1 MVEPIGQPNRLTI
14 LLDIEPIIGRIR
26 LMTYNWQQPDWPEF
40 RFDLGDVAALLT
52 SFADH
57 AGRVGG
63 LLEGL
68 PGDLETEAVLDLMI
82 AEAVRSSAIE
92 GEVLSRDDVRSSIRN
107 RLGLNPVPQ
116 PVDSRLAD
124 GAGELMVAVR
134 NGFQEPLSEEML
146 FAWHRMLL
154 GGSTDLRVGGLRE
167 GGDPMQ
173 VVSGRIDRPTVH
185 FDAPPSARVA
195 EEMARFIRWF
205 NDSAPGGPREI
216 PQPPLRSALAHLYF
230 ESIHPFEDGNGRLGR
245 ALSEK
250 ALSQGLGRPV
260 VLSLSR
266 TIEAERNAYYDAL
279 KAAQRSNEVT
289 PWVHWFVGIV
299 VTAQR
304 DAEAQVRFVLRK
316 SKFFQRFERELNER
330 QLKVVRRMFEA
341 GPEGFTGGMNARKY
355 VALTGSSKA
364 TATRDLQ
371 ELARLGALVA
381 VGGGRSTR
389 YELTSA

>member
-1 MVEPIGQPNRLTI
+1 
-14 LLDIEPIIGRIR
+14 
-26 LMTYNWQQPDWPEF
+26 MTYNWQQPDWPEF
-40 RFDLGDVAALLT
+40 RFDLDGLAALLT
-52 SFADH
+52 AFTDH
-57 AGRVGG
+57 AGRVDG

-68 PGDLETEAVLDLMI
+68 PGELETEAVLDLMI

-92 GEVLSRDDVRSSIRN
+92 GEFLSRDDVRSSIRN
-107 RLGLNPVPQ
+107 RLGLNPVLQ

-134 NGFQEPLSEEML
+134 NSFQEPLSEEML

-154 GGSTDLRVGGLRE
+154 GGSTALRVGGWRE

-185 FDAPPSARVA
+185 FEAPPSARVPA
-195 EEMARFIRWF
+195 EMKRFIQWF
-205 NDSAPGGPREI
+205 NDSAPGGPLAV

-245 ALSEK
+245 ALSEM

-266 TIEAERNAYYDAL
+266 TIDAERNAYYDAL

-289 PWVHWFVGIV
+289 PWVHWFIGVAV
-299 VTAQR
+299 RAQR

-330 QLKVVRRMFEA
+330 QLKVIRRMFEA
-341 GPEGFTGGMNARKY
+341 GPEGFTSGMNARKY

-371 ELARLGALVA
+371 ELARLGALTPA
-381 VGGGRSTR
+381 GGGRSTR
-389 YELTSA
+389 YELTEA

>member
-1 MVEPIGQPNRLTI
+1 
-14 LLDIEPIIGRIR
+14 
-26 LMTYNWQQPDWPEF
+26 MTYNWQQPDWPEF
-40 RFDLGDVAALLT
+40 RFDLDGVVDPLLG
-52 SFADH
+52 FADH
-57 AGRVGG
+57 AGHVGG

-68 PGDLETEAVLDLMI
+68 PEDLGTEAVLDLMM

-92 GEVLSRDDVRSSIRN
+92 GETLSRDAVMSSIRN

-116 PVDSRLAD
+116 PVNSRMAD

-134 NGFQEPLSEEML
+134 NGFQEPLSEETL
-146 FAWHRMLL
+146 FSWHRMLL
-154 GGSTDLRVGGLRE
+154 GGTPGLRVGGWRE

-185 FDAPPSARVA
+185 FEAPPSERVPA
-195 EEMARFIRWF
+195 EMARFIAWF
-205 NDSAPGGPREI
+205 NDSATGGPKAI
-216 PQPPLRSALAHLYF
+216 PHPPVRSALAHLYF
-230 ESIHPFEDGNGRLGR
+230 ESIHPFEDGNGRIGR

-260 VLSLSR
+260 VLSLSSA
-266 TIEAERNAYYDAL
+266 IEAGRNAYYDAL

-289 PWVHWFVGIV
+289 AWVHWFVV
-299 VTAQR
+299 VVVRAQR

-316 SKFFQRFERELNER
+316 SKFFQRFGSGLNER
-330 QLKVVRRMFEA
+330 QLKVVRRIFEA

-355 VALTGSSKA
+355 VALTGASKA

-371 ELARLGALVA
+371 HLARLGALVS

-389 YELTSA
+389 YELGGS

>member
-1 MVEPIGQPNRLTI
+1 MIWLDYEPIMTP
-14 LLDIEPIIGRIR
+14 IR

-40 RFDLGDVAALLT
+40 RFELDATAAPLSAFT
-52 SFADH
+52 DH
-57 AGRVGG
+57 AGRVSG

-68 PGDLETEAVLDLMI
+68 PGELGTEAVLDLMI

-134 NGFQEPLSEEML
+134 NGFHEPLSEATL

-154 GGSTDLRVGGLRE
+154 GGSTRLRVGGWRE

-185 FDAPPSARVA
+185 FEAPPAARVPA
-195 EEMARFIRWF
+195 EMERFIRWF
-205 NDSAPGGPREI
+205 NDSAPGGPRAI
-216 PQPPLRSALAHLYF
+216 VQPPLRSALAHLYF
-230 ESIHPFEDGNGRLGR
+230 ESIHPFEDGNGRIGR

-266 TIEAERNAYYDAL
+266 TIDAERNAYYDAL
-279 KAAQRSNEVT
+279 KAGQRSNEVT
-289 PWVHWFVGIV
+289 AWVDWFIGV
-299 VTAQR
+299 VVRAQL

-330 QLKVVRRMFEA
+330 QLKVIRRMFDA

-371 ELARLGALVA
+371 ELARLGALA
-381 VGGGRSTR
+381 ATGGGRSTR
-389 YELTSA
+389 YELTET

>member
-1 MVEPIGQPNRLTI
+1 
-14 LLDIEPIIGRIR
+14 
-26 LMTYNWQQPDWPEF
+26 MTYNWQQPDWPEF
-40 RFDLGDVAALLT
+40 RFDLGGVAALLT
-52 SFADH
+52 SFPDH

-68 PGDLETEAVLDLMI
+68 PGELETEAVLDLMI

-107 RLGLNPVPQ
+107 RLGLNPLPQ

-134 NGFQEPLSEEML
+134 NSFQEPLSEEML

-154 GGSTDLRVGGLRE
+154 GGSRGLRVGGWRE
-167 GGDPMQ
+167 GGDPIQ

-185 FDAPPSARVA
+185 FEAPPSARVP
-195 EEMARFIRWF
+195 EEMARFIQWF
-205 NDSAPGGPREI
+205 NDSAPGGPCAI
-216 PQPPLRSALAHLYF
+216 LQPPLRSALAHLYF

-266 TIEAERNAYYDAL
+266 TIEAERNTYYDAL

-299 VTAQR
+299 VKAQC

-316 SKFFQRFERELNER
+316 SKFFQHFERELNER
-330 QLKVVRRMFEA
+330 QLKVIRRMFEA

-355 VALTGSSKA
+355 GSLTGSSKA

-371 ELARLGALVA
+371 ELARLGALTV

-389 YELTSA
+389 YELSTA